1 MILLLDMLITLNCIS
16 RGFLFNSLLNLA
28 SLRHINFQ
36 LEFRPNILSQLKEGH
51 NKFSTGFIDFTS
63 NETLYCF
70 NCFPSRICAV
80 PPPSLSLSLSLSM
93 MPFFCNLLCLSYV
106 FFFHLLPLICNMKIV
121 SCMFNSKVN

>member
-1 MILLLDMLITLNCIS
+1 MILLLDMLITLKCIS
-16 RGFLFNSLLNLA
+16 LGFLLNFLLNLA

-80 PPPSLSLSLSLSM
+80 PPLSLSM

-106 FFFHLLPLICNMKIV
+106 FFLPFVALDL
-121 SCMFNSKVN
+121 

>member
-1 MILLLDMLITLNCIS
+1 MILLLDMLITLKCIS
-16 RGFLFNSLLNLA
+16 LGFLLNFLLNLA

-80 PPPSLSLSLSLSM
+80 PPLSLSLSLSLYDAILLQSFM
-93 MPFFCNLLCLSYV
+93 FIICFFLPFVALDL
-106 FFFHLLPLICNMKIV
+106 
-121 SCMFNSKVN
+121 

>member
-1 MILLLDMLITLNCIS
+1 MILLLDTLITLKCIS
-16 RGFLFNSLLNLA
+16 LGFLFYFLLNLA

-80 PPPSLSLSLSLSM
+80 PPLSLSLSLYDAILLQSFM
-93 MPFFCNLLCLSYV
+93 FIICFFLPFVALDL
-106 FFFHLLPLICNMKIV
+106 
-121 SCMFNSKVN
+121 